1 MALPGW
7 GDARS
12 KGRLRGQYLARLG
25 RLSAQIRDLSE
36 KRWTEERDLTAAEL
50 EDLEMLYRDQEEYG
64 ELYVA
69 CR

>member
-25 RLSAQIRDLSE
+25 RLSAQIRDL
-36 KRWTEERDLTAAEL
+36 TAAEL